1 MLKYGVL
8 VLLVVIIGVA
18 GFGLAIEFAIE
29 LSGLMYGFLK
39 AGFILGFLWAI
50 DKFIL
55 TDFDTIEEVR
65 NGNITYG
72 IVFGSIAIATAL
84 CIAGA

>member
-8 VLLVVIIGVA
+8 VLFVALVGIA

-39 AGFILGFLWAI
+39 AGFVLGFLWAI

-55 TDFDTIEEVR
+55 KEFDTIQELK
-65 NGNITYG
+65 NGNVSYA
-72 IVFGSIAIATAL
+72 IVFGAVAIAVAL